1 MVLRVTWLGRIA
13 EWPALFSAALA
24 AGVLGACALLPRPA
38 ETLAVTTSSRPS
50 AASLPTISPPAGVRI
65 DRIIARNDRFAIY
78 VPEAGDT
85 LSSIARQ
92 FFGSEDLAWMIS
104 DFNGIHEPKPGQPL
118 VVPLH
123 SLNPTG
129 ILATGYQTVPILCY
143 HRFGS
148 EEDKMVVSPK
158 AFAQQM
164 EFLHRN
170 GYRVVRLSELAS
182 FLEGKRQLPDRA
194 VGITIDDGYSSMYQH
209 AFPVLKRYGFP
220 ATIFIYTDFI
230 GARDALTWEQMS
242 EMVGSG
248 LIDIQAHSKTHSNL
262 TLRLQGESDSRYRE
276 RLNTEAVTPREI
288 LQRKLHINA
297 SSFAYPYGE
306 ANGLVMEQLIKTDY
320 RMALTVNPGGNAFF
334 TSPLLLHRTMILG
347 DQDLETFK
355 AQLHVFTAVDLR

>member
-1 MVLRVTWLGRIA
+1 MVLRGTWLGRIG
-13 EWPALFSAALA
+13 ELPALLSAALA
-24 AGVLGACALLPRPA
+24 AGVLGACAVQPRPA
-38 ETLAVTTSSRPS
+38 ETPAVTTSPRPS
-50 AASLPTISPPAGVRI
+50 AAPLATIPPSASVRI

-92 FFGSEDLAWMIS
+92 FFGSEDLAWIIS
-104 DFNGIHEPKPGQPL
+104 DFNGLHEPKAGQPL
-118 VVPLH
+118 IVPLQ

-129 ILATGYQTVPILCY
+129 IWANGYQTVPILCY
-143 HRFGS
+143 HRFGA
-148 EEDKMVVSPK
+148 EEDKMVLSPK

-194 VGITIDDGYSSMYQH
+194 VVITIDDGYMSMYQH

-242 EMVGSG
+242 EMMGSG
-248 LIDIQAHSKTHSNL
+248 LIDIQAHSKTHNNL

-276 RLNTEAVTPREI
+276 RLHTESVTPREI
-288 LQRKLHINA
+288 LQRKLHVNA

-306 ANGLVMEQLIKTDY
+306 VNALVMEQLIKTDY
-320 RMALTVNPGGNAFF
+320 RIALTVDPGGNAFF
-334 TSPLLLHRTMILG
+334 TPPLLLHRTMILG

-355 AQLHVFTAVDLR
+355 AQLQVFTAVDLR